1 MKGKHS
7 QINYSIYAKQ
17 KRELEDIEITIEQL
31 NQISDFITANPHTF
45 VCSFSFFEEK
55 NHACIKYSIKA
66 KLQLI
71 CQDSLEVFEHD
82 FNITNTII
90 ITEDDRLVEDSLYEP
105 FICNS
110 AIIDLKDI
118 IKEEILLDL
127 PLIPKKDTSTCKNTK
142 NIHTIASKKVLYKR
156 KRILLRFLKYSSN
169 ILI

>member
-17 KRELEDIEITIEQL
+17 KRELEDIEIIIEQL

-142 NIHTIASKKVLYKR
+142 KHSYYSEQESVIQEKKNPFE
-156 KRILLRFLKYSSN
+156 ILKTLK
-169 ILI
+169 

>member
-17 KRELEDIEITIEQL
+17 KRELENIEITIEQL
-31 NQISDFITANPHTF
+31 DQISDFITAIPHTF

-55 NHACIKYSIKA
+55 NHACIKYSIKST
-66 KLQLI
+66 LQLI
-71 CQDSLEVFEHD
+71 CQDSLEVFDHD
-82 FNITNTII
+82 FDITNTII
-90 ITEDDRLVEDSLYEP
+90 ITEDDRLVEDSLHEP
-105 FICNS
+105 FICKSKS

-142 NIHTIASKKVLYKR
+142 KHSYYSEQENVIQEKKNPFE
-156 KRILLRFLKYSSN
+156 ILKTLK
-169 ILI
+169 